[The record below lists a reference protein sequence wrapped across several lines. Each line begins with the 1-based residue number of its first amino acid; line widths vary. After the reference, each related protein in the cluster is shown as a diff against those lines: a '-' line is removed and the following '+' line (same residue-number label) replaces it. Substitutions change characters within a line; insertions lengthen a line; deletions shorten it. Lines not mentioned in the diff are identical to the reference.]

1 MDVGELYDMYSFSLS
16 ERGTTMKDGDAPV
29 AEVWAI
35 AELMGHMTL
44 AGRLTKPG
52 ENGGL
57 WQIDVP
63 DGDHFASQLF
73 GSQSVYRIRIV
84 SEDMARAYA
93 GPKHALIEYD
103 APIVTRQEHEA
114 AMDRARET
122 IGDLQ
127 AENGELRDRLTKISK
142 KKALPDVSPQ
152 SGEEQV

>member
-1 MDVGELYDMYSFSLS
+1 MSGETD
-16 ERGTTMKDGDAPV
+16 
-29 AEVWAI
+29 VWAI

-73 GSQSVYRIRIV
+73 GNQSVYRIRIV

-114 AMDRARET
+114 AIDRAREAMQDMQQEIT
-122 IGDLQ
+122 
-127 AENGELRDRLTKISK
+127 ELRERLTKVSK
-142 KKALPDVSPQ
+142 KKALTAKPEDN
-152 SGEEQV
+152 